1 MYVFAEPVTEE
12 QVAEVQSQNSAKI
25 QEFER
30 NILGLTRGNGSG
42 TDDTKEVDPDWEKI
56 QADVQKA
63 MEKDEL
69 SADKSGQDQEA
80 IDENVGGTTL
90 TPSRPEVFEQGPLY
104 GSKSAAR
111 ADDHATA
118 GSVANEE
125 DEGDGKDDD
134 EIDVEDECEE
144 DGEEEE
150 KKEDGEEEEKKEDG
164 DVNADGGVEES
175 TPQEGLDEF
184 LEAKPDINAIN
195 AVQVEREV
203 SEDGTDDNNIA
214 LSHDYPV
221 KVNNDANLPREE
233 PNEDD
238 TTGQESVDDTIEPT
252 DDRENTG
259 MSPDAVSSS
268 IAERESQ
275 QELRTR
281 ADGRFLDLI
290 NQENVQADTAAES
303 SPSEDI
309 LAMTLTIRNK
319 VNGQY
324 VLRPETMN
332 ETDEWSIE
340 YSLTEVSAQGRAR
353 KLYEACRARRKKK
366 MDPPEVPEDAE
377 LISAYIKRL
386 RELSMKGRR
395 WRKQQD
401 MMDRERPV
409 EVLSERD
416 GEGGVH
422 NLKPEA

>member
-42 TDDTKEVDPDWEKI
+42 TDDAKEVDPDWEKI

-80 IDENVGGTTL
+80 IDEDFGGTKL
-90 TPSRPEVFEQGPLY
+90 TPDRPEVFEQGPLY

-118 GSVANEE
+118 GSVGNEE
-125 DEGDGKDDD
+125 DEGDGTDDD
-134 EIDVEDECEE
+134 IINGEDECEE
-144 DGEEEE
+144 EVEEEE
-150 KKEDGEEEEKKEDG
+150 EKEDG
-164 DVNADGGVEES
+164 DVNEDGGVEES
-175 TPQEGLDEF
+175 TRQEGLDEF
-184 LEAKPDINAIN
+184 LEAKPNINAIH
-195 AVQVEREV
+195 AVQVERKV
-203 SEDGTDDNNIA
+203 SENSTDNNNIA

-221 KVNNDANLPREE
+221 KVNNDASLPREE

-259 MSPDAVSSS
+259 ISPDAISSS
-268 IAERESQ
+268 IAERESW
-275 QELRTR
+275 QELQTC
-281 ADGRFLDLI
+281 ADGGFLDLI
-290 NQENVQADTAAES
+290 NQEDLQADTTAES

-309 LAMTLTIRNK
+309 FAMTLTIRNK

-324 VLRPETMN
+324 VLRPQKMN
-332 ETDEWSIE
+332 GTDEWSIE
-340 YSLTEVSAQGRAR
+340 YSLTEVTAQSRAR
-353 KLYEACRARRKKK
+353 KLYEACQMRRRKKLET
-366 MDPPEVPEDAE
+366 PLVPENAE
-377 LISAYIKRL
+377 LISDYIKRL
-386 RELSMKGRR
+386 REMSMEGRR

-409 EVLSERD
+409 QVLSERD

-422 NLKPEA
+422 HQKPEA